1 RRALRRQDRAPRA
14 PAAPRG
20 ARARRGDHDRRPRL
34 RHRRRARQWPAR
46 GRRALGL
53 RLRARATRGPRRVAL
68 RETRR
73 TACGPFPAERVSVF
87 GRRWP
92 RVGWIV
98 VVLAVGAAGPASA
111 VTGNAREL
119 VVQADQLRADP
130 NESDESTQRAI
141 ALYQEAAEL
150 DPNSVE
156 IQLKLAD

>member
-1 RRALRRQDRAPRA
+1 RRAAL
-14 PAAPRG
+14 RG
-20 ARARRGDHDRRPRL
+20 AR
-34 RHRRRARQWPAR
+34 RAADGHCSAQ
-46 GRRALGL
+46 
-53 RLRARATRGPRRVAL
+53 
-68 RETRR
+68 
-73 TACGPFPAERVSVF
+73 RVSVF

-92 RVGWIV
+92 RVGCIV
-98 VVLAVGAAGPASA
+98 VVLAVGAVGPASA

-156 IQLKLAD
+156 IQLRLAAAALTAAAWTSGDRLRWYQLGKTAAERAVALDQRDAEALFLLAAHRGQIARLQK